1 MNSPKHFDKNNILVR
16 LVKNELTNLFCYQ
29 ARKKGIDH
37 ISERLKCSIRSYE
50 IATQQANLLLAF
62 LSSLDWCLRFS
73 YFIGIELSIYSIL
86 PIFIYASQLTHRK
99 VYFFSQQWKIPCQWR
114 NWHARRTQKSKK
126 KTLYTRNNQKHIFL
140 YIHILSSKSFYHV
153 QVNM

>member
-1 MNSPKHFDKNNILVR
+1 MNSPKHFDKNNIFVR

-37 ISERLKCSIRSYE
+37 ISKRLKCSIRSYE
-50 IATQQANLLLAF
+50 IAIQQANLLLAF

-99 VYFFSQQWKIPCQWR
+99 VYFFLNNGKYLVNDAIGMLDE
-114 NWHARRTQKSKK
+114 HRRAKK
-126 KTLYTRNNQKHIFL
+126 KRCTLEITRNTFFSI
-140 YIHILSSKSFYHV
+140 YISYHRNLFITSK
-153 QVNM
+153 

>member
-50 IATQQANLLLAF
+50 IAIQQANLLLAF

-99 VYFFSQQWKIPCQWR
+99 VYFFLNNGKYLVNDAIGMLDE
-114 NWHARRTQKSKK
+114 HRRGK

>member
-37 ISERLKCSIRSYE
+37 VSERLKCSIRSYE

-86 PIFIYASQLTHRK
+86 PIFIYASLLTHRK
-99 VYFFSQQWKIPCQWR
+99 VYFFLNNGKYLVNDAIGMLDE
-114 NWHARRTQKSKK
+114 HRRAKK
-126 KTLYTRNNQKHIFL
+126 KLRTLEITRNTFFSI
-140 YIHILSSKSFYHV
+140 YISYHRNLFITSK
-153 QVNM
+153 

>member
-1 MNSPKHFDKNNILVR
+1 MNSPKHFDKNNIFVR

-37 ISERLKCSIRSYE
+37 ISKRLECSIRSYE
-50 IATQQANLLLAF
+50 IAIQQANLLLAF

-99 VYFFSQQWKIPCQWR
+99 VYFFSTME
-114 NWHARRTQKSKK
+114 NTLSMTQLACSTNTEEQK
-126 KTLYTRNNQKHIFL
+126 KTSYTRNNQKHIFL